1 VIWERKLQ
9 DIRTLAVAALGYR
22 EQSLVGQRSWAE
34 IPFGGDRSVEHLT
47 DERRALLPWDPTTPV
62 VIPGTTVAIGGSI
75 DRLDLNSDGAIARVT
90 DYKSG
95 KSPGKKPLVLK
106 GGAELQ
112 RCLYAYAVR
121 SLVPGAKDVQTRL
134 LFPRAEK
141 DSLYALADPAA
152 VLASLA
158 GFVNAAQRYAA
169 AGNVLPGAGAEDGF
183 NDLAFALPGGAKES
197 YFELKSGLISDRLA
211 DLSPLWEME

>member
-1 VIWERKLQ
+1 
-9 DIRTLAVAALGYR
+9 
-22 EQSLVGQRSWAE
+22 
-34 IPFGGDRSVEHLT
+34 
-47 DERRALLPWDPTTPV
+47 
-62 VIPGTTVAIGGSI
+62 
-75 DRLDLNSDGAIARVT
+75 VT

-95 KSPGKKPLVLK
+95 KPPKKQLVLK

-121 SLVPGAKDVQTRL
+121 SLVPAAKDVQTRL
-134 LFPRAEK
+134 LFPRAK
-141 DSLYALADPAA
+141 GDGLYALADPEA

-158 GFVNAAQRYAA
+158 GFVNAAQRYAQ
-169 AGNVLPGAGAEDGF
+169 AGNVLPGAGAQDDY

-197 YFELKSGLISDRLA
+197 YFEIKSSLIAERLA

>member
-1 VIWERKLQ
+1 MTLQ
-9 DIRTLAVAALGYR
+9 
-22 EQSLVGQRSWAE
+22 AE
-34 IPFGGDRSVEHLT
+34 V
-47 DERRALLPWDPTTPV
+47 
-62 VIPGTTVAIGGSI
+62 
-75 DRLDLNSDGAIARVT
+75 ARVT

-95 KSPGKKPLVLK
+95 KSPAKKPLVLK

-121 SLVPGAKDVQTRL
+121 SLVPAVKDIQTRL

-141 DSLYALADPAA
+141 DGLYELTDPAA

-158 GFVNAAQRYAA
+158 GFVNAAQRYAT
-169 AGNVLPGAGAEDGF
+169 AGSVLPGAGAQNDY

-197 YFELKSGLISDRLA
+197 YFELKSSLISDRLA
-211 DLSPLWEME
+211 DLSALWEME